1 MVGTLCMDDTRSS
14 RCRYGHAMWLDD
26 PHGIA
31 RAWRRRRGASL
42 GVAEDSQN
50 LANALR
56 CAEAFIHGI
65 LVLATLEHRV
75 DKKRRLRHVV
85 QRRGLRWSAH
95 HGRW

>member
-1 MVGTLCMDDTRSS
+1 MAAVSSHDTTRHNRMVGTLCMDDTRSS

-42 GVAEDSQN
+42 GVAEDLQN

-56 CAEAFIHGI
+56 CA
-65 LVLATLEHRV
+65 
-75 DKKRRLRHVV
+75 RH
-85 QRRGLRWSAH
+85 
-95 HGRW
+95 